1 MFSRSN
7 RHAAEGMLRLQ
18 FSPLPPLLAHSS
30 YTPSLDEAS
39 GLRDSIHDIKT
50 TIESADDEIARLH
63 AQLAALKVH
72 RDSLHTSLRSRQAAL
87 SSIRRIPPEILS
99 EIFLFAGAGCRMRW
113 PRPQD
118 ELDVDDTPW
127 VISRV
132 CSFWRAVALSVPKL
146 WSTLQLEFTSN
157 FSEISD
163 RTKDQHLDD
172 LMGCYLI
179 HTKKRYAAAK
189 EFLEACL
196 ARSGKEL
203 LTFSISTRE
212 PIKRQSHDILRA
224 LVAHSTR
231 WGDVSL
237 DASLFPDYKEE
248 LAAVKHK
255 LPRLRRVRIGAWAE
269 YDAPPFTT
277 QFDALEDAP
286 ALRELCLIHVRTPS
300 AILSIPWSQI
310 THLTSKGNNFQE
322 GEFTEILQNA
332 TNLVS
337 LSTANERIL
346 EVGTSLSTVH
356 LPELTQLSITNKG
369 SYIAKT
375 FQLITAPKLQ
385 ALSVRA
391 ITSFYAEQAIAML
404 ARSQCRPTRLS
415 FHASFDVDALWNES
429 RDENMAIARL
439 LSQMPSVEDLH
450 LTVLRAAD
458 SFIARMLKAHVGGE
472 ATVILPNLKTF
483 SLEDRHCL
491 SAADLIE
498 SLCSRVMRTPG
509 SPNRSD
515 ALPLP
520 GDYPLID
527 SDKEPMG
534 LRSIKLQL
542 YRPLA
547 PKFVALDGLKALA
560 KTHGVD
566 LTIQCG

>member
-1 MFSRSN
+1 
-7 RHAAEGMLRLQ
+7 
-18 FSPLPPLLAHSS
+18 
-30 YTPSLDEAS
+30 
-39 GLRDSIHDIKT
+39 
-50 TIESADDEIARLH
+50 
-63 AQLAALKVH
+63 
-72 RDSLHTSLRSRQAAL
+72 
-87 SSIRRIPPEILS
+87 
-99 EIFLFAGAGCRMRW
+99 MRW
-113 PRPQD
+113 PRPHNG
-118 ELDVDDTPW
+118 LDTDDTPW

-132 CSFWRAVALSVPKL
+132 CSFWRTVALSVPTL
-146 WSTLQLEFTSN
+146 WSTLQLELTSN

-163 RTKDQHLDD
+163 RMKDQHLDD
-172 LMGCYLI
+172 LMGCYLV

-196 ARSGKEL
+196 VRSGHEL

-212 PIKRQSHDILRA
+212 PIKRQSHGILRA

-237 DASLFPDYKEE
+237 DASLFPDYKDE
-248 LAAVKHK
+248 LATVKHK
-255 LPRLRRVRIGAWAE
+255 LPRLHRVRIGAWAD

-277 QFDALEDAP
+277 HFDALEDAP
-286 ALRELCLIHVRTPS
+286 ALRELCLIHIRTPS
-300 AILSIPWSQI
+300 EILSVPWSQI

-322 GEFTEILQNA
+322 GEFTQILQSS

-337 LSTANERIL
+337 LSTESERIL
-346 EVGTSLSTVH
+346 EVGTSLSTVT
-356 LPELTQLSITNKG
+356 LPELTKLSIINKG

-385 ALSVRA
+385 ELSVRA
-391 ITSFYAEQAIAML
+391 ITSFYAEQAVAML
-404 ARSQCRPTRLS
+404 ARSQCHVRKLT

-429 RDENMAIARL
+429 RDENTAIARL
-439 LSQMPSVEDLH
+439 LTQMPSVEDLH

-458 SFIARMLKAHVGGE
+458 SFIARMIQSPQIGGE
-472 ATVILPNLKTF
+472 AKTNLPNLRTF

-498 SLCSRVMRTPG
+498 SLCSRIMPRTPG
-509 SPNRSD
+509 SPSRSND
-515 ALPLP
+515 PQV
-520 GDYPLID
+520 DFD
-527 SDKEPMG
+527 TEPMG

-542 YRPLA
+542 YRPVA